1 MTFYV
6 SKMPRFS
13 ELAEKAQLI
22 DNTPNLHDDHIDIVD
37 MTTGEVYAIRH
48 NGNLWEFCNY
58 VAVNAEKY
66 AKLEKSYKRGLITY
80 SDFLELVRG

>member
-6 SKMPRFS
+6 SKMPKFS
-13 ELAEKAQLI
+13 ELADKAQLI
-22 DNTPNLHDDHIDIVD
+22 DNTSNLHNEHIDIVD

-58 VAVNAEKY
+58 IAVCDDRY
-66 AKLEKSYKRGLITY
+66 YQLEKKYKRGLITY
-80 SDFLELVRG
+80 NNFLELVRG